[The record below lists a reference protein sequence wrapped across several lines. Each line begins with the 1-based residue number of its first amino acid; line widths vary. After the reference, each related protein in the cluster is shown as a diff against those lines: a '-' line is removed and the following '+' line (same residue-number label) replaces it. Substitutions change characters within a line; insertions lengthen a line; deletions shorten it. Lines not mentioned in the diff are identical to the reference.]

1 MEYLM
6 INESKLKVLLDGSEL
21 QNRNLD
27 AHELD
32 YADPYAKK
40 LFGDI
45 LCYAKDNLG
54 FDTSG
59 HRVLLQLFPSKD
71 GSCELFITKLG
82 KLEKDA
88 EQPCIRERKKEQAP
102 TKKRKNQKAFR
113 FECLRDLLSV
123 CKRLYQSEVDCSGS
137 AYVDIDGVWYL
148 ILSLDDPLYDDVYDV
163 LPINDLSFIFEYGD
177 PENPQTL
184 GMYLCEYARQIN
196 AENAI
201 EALGSM

>member
-6 INESKLKVLLDGSEL
+6 INESKLKVLLDGSDLE
-21 QNRNLD
+21 NRNLD

-59 HRVLLQLFPSKD
+59 HRVLLQLFPSRD

-82 KLEKDA
+82 KLDRDSEDTTTHEK
-88 EQPCIRERKKEQAP
+88 KKEQSP
-102 TKKRKNQKAFR
+102 HKKQKNQKAFR
-113 FECLRDLLSV
+113 FDSLHDLLTV
-123 CKRLYQSEVDCSGS
+123 CKRLYLSEIECSG
-137 AYVDIDGVWYL
+137 AVYVDRDEIWYL
-148 ILSLDDPLYDDVYDV
+148 LLSLDDPLYDDVYDV
-163 LPINDLSFIFEYGD
+163 LPINDLSFIFEYGA
-177 PENPQTL
+177 PENPHSL
-184 GMYLCEYARQIN
+184 CMYLCEHARKIN

-201 EALGSM
+201 EVLGSM